1 LKILTYIPVVKTM
14 NIVTMGIPSMPPIKK
29 KQKSNNNLPQ
39 KNDPQKSA
47 EESNN
52 NNIVR
57 NIAKGKPSK
66 TLCINPRVTA
76 GNVTISGGTVYLREL
91 NDKGYI
97 TENTVTIF
105 VSSFGIAIFDFLNQL
120 AGELSQPPRRL
131 RIYRK
136 IDDLE
141 TVQFSHKWANY
152 GLISEQRGTTLAAMG
167 VKDHSEILLEKQTT
181 LDTWPTQKTPLPNSP
196 KPYRSDHIP
205 FDHDSMDVSDDE
217 RMRSGRFGADGYPRY
232 PSAAGMSRGHDGIP
246 MGQHRMMGN
255 EEEYYDMALAE
266 AMERSLKEALPQ
278 QEAPILTHEEKIKL
292 AEIQKWKEDQ
302 KKDAEIMADK
312 ENTSENNNNLSEK
325 KIAENGNNEK
335 IEYVDNTPL
344 KNFNSGGVFHLS
356 NMEDY
361 DDDYFY

>member
-1 LKILTYIPVVKTM
+1 
-14 NIVTMGIPSMPPIKK
+14 MPPIKK

-136 IDDLE
+136 IDELE
-141 TVQFSHKWANY
+141 TEQFAHKWSNY
-152 GLISEQRGTTLAAMG
+152 GLISEQRGKTLAAMG
-167 VKDHSEILLEKQTT
+167 VKDLSDILLEKQTT
-181 LDTWPTQKTPLPNSP
+181 LDTWPTQKSPIPNSP
-196 KPYRSDHIP
+196 YFFLALILCRVCVYFVNFSVLTC
-205 FDHDSMDVSDDE
+205 VSKT
-217 RMRSGRFGADGYPRY
+217 MWCLLL
-232 PSAAGMSRGHDGIP
+232 HVC
-246 MGQHRMMGN
+246 
-255 EEEYYDMALAE
+255 
-266 AMERSLKEALPQ
+266 LPNCMCLFCVCLFFTF
-278 QEAPILTHEEKIKL
+278 A
-292 AEIQKWKEDQ
+292 
-302 KKDAEIMADK
+302 
-312 ENTSENNNNLSEK
+312 
-325 KIAENGNNEK
+325 
-335 IEYVDNTPL
+335 
-344 KNFNSGGVFHLS
+344 
-356 NMEDY
+356 
-361 DDDYFY
+361 